1 MESEVKLAKEPAV
14 RTIDAGNTIYRVFVQ
29 DIPGQSA
36 GVGTYTTTTGPN
48 HPLGAG
54 KDLLF
59 GGGSPGTSFNTF
71 RSYTTMTDYT
81 VDDFSVA
88 EPPFTKVNIREFG
101 ATFPLGTTGARTTY
115 VLPGPPVTPDALT
128 IVQDVN
134 VIGTTF
140 EDSYVE
146 VRVAITNNGNVD
158 TTIGIRYLWDTLIGN
173 DDGPTFQ
180 TINPIS
186 PLITNEAEFN
196 QPEFEAFQV
205 VDNDS
210 NPNPPTYI
218 VYGTVTGPEEI
229 GVGTPPSRIQYAN
242 WFASRSTTFDYTI
255 NPNRNISSP
264 PNNDSAVLYY
274 WGHNEKTAVSLDAK
288 GGSLTRVAALFATR
302 PGIVPPFINNNIC
315 IMVNRIFDVCRQ
327 EVTRTKKQTIQS
339 GVLLGCKVKQ
349 AQCFVKQTNKGD
361 NSCDIVQVKVVLKI
375 AYMIDIQGRITHVIK
390 PFVFSAQAHLLVP
403 ENAAVNCEVLNT
415 TCEST
420 QLESSLVETTVHAFI
435 QLQSKGTESIVIPFV
450 ASCPLRLCP
459 TNTIGTAEQDPSTGK

>member
-1 MESEVKLAKEPAV
+1 M
-14 RTIDAGNTIYRVFVQ
+14 
-29 DIPGQSA
+29 
-36 GVGTYTTTTGPN
+36 
-48 HPLGAG
+48 
-54 KDLLF
+54 
-59 GGGSPGTSFNTF
+59 
-71 RSYTTMTDYT
+71 
-81 VDDFSVA
+81 
-88 EPPFTKVNIREFG
+88 
-101 ATFPLGTTGARTTY
+101 
-115 VLPGPPVTPDALT
+115 
-128 IVQDVN
+128 
-134 VIGTTF
+134 
-140 EDSYVE
+140 
-146 VRVAITNNGNVD
+146 D

-274 WGHNEKTAVSLDAK
+274 WGHNEKAVSLMRWVRHK
-288 GGSLTRVAALFATR
+288 GGRNICNKA
-302 PGIVPPFINNNIC
+302 GIVPPFINIC

-339 GVLLGCKVKQ
+339 GVLLGCKVTGTVLCE
-349 AQCFVKQTNKGD
+349 ANK
-361 NSCDIVQVKVVLKI
+361 
-375 AYMIDIQGRITHVIK
+375 
-390 PFVFSAQAHLLVP
+390 
-403 ENAAVNCEVLNT
+403 
-415 TCEST
+415 
-420 QLESSLVETTVHAFI
+420 
-435 QLQSKGTESIVIPFV
+435 
-450 ASCPLRLCP
+450 
-459 TNTIGTAEQDPSTGK
+459 